1 MVAAGEL
8 QYAQLLGCTF
18 VELAWLRRLRVSPR
32 IYLCPEQRA
41 SRRSGLDANAVMVY
55 LGQGSAFGVG
65 DHATTKLALAAM
77 DAIFDRTRIIAGKLR
92 VLDIGTGTGVLAIA
106 AVGLGAASA
115 VALDNDPCALWEA
128 RRNAGL
134 NRLEDRIRV
143 TADPVER
150 IAGDF
155 DLILANLRLP
165 TLLSLT
171 ETLGARLTGGGMTV
185 VSGIRPEESGALMR
199 AYRSIGLHPCWYR
212 QRKGWAGIAFSR
224 SAKELEKTGW
234 PQGA

>member
-1 MVAAGEL
+1 MV
-8 QYAQLLGCTF
+8 
-18 VELAWLRRLRVSPR
+18 R
-32 IYLCPEQRA
+32 
-41 SRRSGLDANAVMVY
+41 

-65 DHATTKLALAAM
+65 DHATTRLALAAM
-77 DAIFDRTRIIAGKLR
+77 DAIFDRLRVPAGKAR

-134 NRLEDRIRV
+134 NRLEDRIHV
-143 TADPVER
+143 TADPMER
-150 IAGDF
+150 IGGAF
-155 DLILANLRLP
+155 DLILANLRFP
-165 TLLSLT
+165 TLVSLT
-171 ETLGARLTGGGMTV
+171 ETVGRRLTADGMV
-185 VSGIRPEESGALMR
+185 VASGIRPEESGALMR
-199 AYRSIGLHPCWYR
+199 AYRAISLHPCWYR

-224 SAKELEKTGW
+224 SASELKKTGW